1 MVTMSI
7 DRQHSVQ
14 NTIRARA
21 LRQRRTDAIV
31 SQLRVARP
39 ASPDSRDL
47 TRQLIESNIDMARTV
62 TKRYTGRGI
71 ELDDLEQVALLGLT
85 KAARRFDPAAG
96 HDFMAFAVP
105 TIRGELRRYFRD
117 LGWAVKPPRP
127 VQEMQIRIA
136 RAQAELAQELQR
148 SPRPTELARH
158 LGEELELVVEA
169 LAADGCFTP
178 ARSTPRS
185 ASTAPLSARCSAVL
199 IGTSKS
205 PKRSSCSTRS
215 WPACLLA
222 TAGSC
227 RCGSTK
233 SAHSRRLPTRSAYR
247 KRRSRESWRAS
258 FARCAPSW
266 PTRRLPAHLPTP
278 PSLAARSR
286 LRPQARSTGR
296 TSPHLRLWLWS
307 KRQFGRR

>member
-1 MVTMSI
+1 MSI

-62 TKRYTGRGI
+62 AKRYTGRGI

-178 ARSTPRS
+178 ASLDAQIGEHGTTVGALLGGPDRDLEVAEAKLLLDPVVAR
-185 ASTAPLSARCSAVL
+185 LSARDRRVL
-199 IGTSKS
+199 QMRFYEERSQQEIADEIGVSQAQVS
-205 PKRSSCSTRS
+205 RIVARILR
-215 WPACLLA
+215 ALRAQLA
-222 TAGSC
+222 DKALTG
-227 RCGSTK
+227 
-233 SAHSRRLPTRSAYR
+233 
-247 KRRSRESWRAS
+247 
-258 FARCAPSW
+258 
-266 PTRRLPAHLPTP
+266 TP
-278 PSLAARSR
+278 PHAAVAGGSFE
-286 LRPQARSTGR
+286 A
-296 TSPHLRLWLWS
+296 SPASSFDWAN
-307 KRQFGRR
+307 

>member
-62 TKRYTGRGI
+62 AKRYTGRGI

-178 ARSTPRS
+178 ASLDAQIGEHGTTVGALLGGPDRDLEVAEAKLLLDPVVAR
-185 ASTAPLSARCSAVL
+185 LSARDRRVL
-199 IGTSKS
+199 QMRFYEERSQQEIADEIGVSQAQVS
-205 PKRSSCSTRS
+205 RIVARILR
-215 WPACLLA
+215 ALRAQLA
-222 TAGSC
+222 DKALTG
-227 RCGSTK
+227 
-233 SAHSRRLPTRSAYR
+233 
-247 KRRSRESWRAS
+247 
-258 FARCAPSW
+258 
-266 PTRRLPAHLPTP
+266 TP
-278 PSLAARSR
+278 PHAAVAGGSFE
-286 LRPQARSTGR
+286 A
-296 TSPHLRLWLWS
+296 SPASSFDWAN
-307 KRQFGRR
+307 